1 MNKTLAILIAL
12 ATAMFAVA
20 AQADPAR
27 DAIVAKLAAEAK
39 AADSAFAGF
48 SAARGN
54 AFFRA
59 SHTGGTAETPSCT
72 SCHGATPQDV
82 GKTRANKAIAP
93 MAVSKTPDRFTDADK
108 VTLWFDRNCKGVL
121 GRVCTA
127 LEKGDF
133 ITFMAGQ

>member
-93 MAVSKTPDRFTDADK
+93 MAVSKTPDRFTDSDK